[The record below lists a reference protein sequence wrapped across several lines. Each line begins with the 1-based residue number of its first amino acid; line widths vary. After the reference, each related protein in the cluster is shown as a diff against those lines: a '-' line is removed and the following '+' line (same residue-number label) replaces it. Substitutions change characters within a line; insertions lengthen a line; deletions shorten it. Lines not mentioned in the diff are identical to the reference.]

1 MVDADKLEAILKK
14 AEALVGEPLGEY
26 GEDLTGVAATLA
38 CAWCNREDIPEDMED
53 AVALMAAAMAGDGN
67 AVKTIKRGDTSIT
80 YDTDGGVLGLAS
92 LNALTPWRR
101 LGTVKEDAQ

>member
-14 AEALVGEPLGEY
+14 AGALVGEPLGEY
-26 GEDLTGVAATLA
+26 GEDLTCIAATLA

-53 AVALMAAAMAGDGN
+53 AVALMVAAMAGDGN

-80 YDTDGGVLGLAS
+80 YDTGGGALGLSVISFLA
-92 LNALTPWRR
+92 PWRR
-101 LGTVKEDAQ
+101 LGHLKGDAR